1 MASKDSVIGKIA
13 QANDLIK
20 TVNSLPTNPNV
31 PNPLVER
38 LRSGEYQTAAVGACD
53 SANAE
58 QGFTT
63 YRLAVL
69 LY

>member
-1 MASKDSVIGKIA
+1 MASKDSVIDKIA

-38 LRSGEYQTAAVGACD
+38 W
-53 SANAE
+53 NARIPAPAPASN
-58 QGFTT
+58 QPAPVTPHGS
-63 YRLAVL
+63 
-69 LY
+69 